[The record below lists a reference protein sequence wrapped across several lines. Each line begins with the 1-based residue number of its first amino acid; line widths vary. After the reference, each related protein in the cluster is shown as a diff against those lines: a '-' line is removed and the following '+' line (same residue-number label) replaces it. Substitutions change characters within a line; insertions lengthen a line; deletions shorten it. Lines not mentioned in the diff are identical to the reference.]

1 MKQNRIVQS
10 LVIVAGLY
18 ASAAVW
24 AADPPKAAAPSAA
37 EKAMWDKM
45 AQAGTPGEA
54 HKKLEPLVGKFT
66 VKSRS
71 WMDPGKPPEESS
83 GTSERKWIMGGRYI
97 EEHYQGT
104 YGGKPFTGMGLQGYD
119 NVTQKYFGTWIDS
132 GSTSMSLARGTQAG
146 NTIKYQG
153 TMSDPMSGKEVPYT
167 MITTLTG
174 NDSHKLEMWGPGPGG
189 KEMKW
194 MELVYTRTR

>member
-1 MKQNRIVQS
+1 MQRHRIVQS
-10 LVIVAGLY
+10 FIAAAAVAG
-18 ASAAVW
+18 AAW
-24 AADPPKAAAPSAA
+24 AAEPAKPAPTAA

-66 VKSRS
+66 VKSKS
-71 WMDPGKPPEESS
+71 WMDPSRPPEESTGS
-83 GTSERKWIMGGRYI
+83 SERKWIMGGRYI

-104 YGGKPFTGMGLQGYD
+104 YAGQPFVGKGMQGYD
-119 NVTQKYFGTWIDS
+119 NVTKKYFGTWMDS
-132 GSTSMSLARGTQAG
+132 GSTGMTVAYGTMSG

-153 TMSDPMSGKEVPYT
+153 TMSDPMSGKEVTYT
-167 MITTLTG
+167 MATTLAG
-174 NDSHKLEMWGPGPGG
+174 NDSHKVEMWGPGPGG

-194 MELVYTRTR
+194 MELVYTRVK